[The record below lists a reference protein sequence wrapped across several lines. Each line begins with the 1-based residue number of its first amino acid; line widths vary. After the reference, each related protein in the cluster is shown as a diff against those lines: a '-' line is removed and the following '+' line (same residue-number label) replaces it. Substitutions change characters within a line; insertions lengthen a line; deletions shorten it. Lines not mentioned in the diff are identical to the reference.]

1 MARPGGLLGFLCG
14 SRVVQLV
21 ALSGGSCVVQ
31 LAVLSGGSCVV
42 QLAARLG
49 RYWAGEGDDGV
60 VGPARKA
67 GLKAGWPKP
76 AGHKPADSK
85 PANLLVVFA
94 TVGKQLIALAIR
106 HQMSDNRHNG
116 GPQTCRAHTCHR
128 RRERKSKGANSCLT

>member
-1 MARPGGLLGFLCG
+1 M
-14 SRVVQLV
+14 VQLV

-31 LAVLSGGSCVV
+31 LV
-42 QLAARLG
+42 ARLG

-67 GLKAGWPKP
+67 GLKAGWPQTGRP
-76 AGHKPADSK
+76 QANRLEAGSAQ
-85 PANLLVVFA
+85 ANLLVVFA
-94 TVGKQLIALAIR
+94 TVGKQSIALAIR

-116 GPQTCRAHTCHR
+116 GLQTCRAHTCHR